1 MHLIQF
7 VTIFITMWH
16 NEGIPS
22 DVHSS
27 LYLSKKCIYCKNQF
41 IASIFDEDKNCFQ
54 YQCENY
60 NIRLLNLFFPNNQ
73 FLWIYTRM
81 QLFKRTAPWPLITAL
96 MNTDGLWKFLE
107 MQWSRNTRK
116 RSTDQPTDRWAA
128 LRLSPGRN
136 SARWPQHQVDLDLKR
151 SFFSH

>member
-41 IASIFDEDKNCFQ
+41 IASIFDEDKNCFH
-54 YQCENY
+54 
-60 NIRLLNLFFPNNQ
+60 
-73 FLWIYTRM
+73 
-81 QLFKRTAPWPLITAL
+81 LITISV
-96 MNTDGLWKFLE
+96 WKL
-107 MQWSRNTRK
+107 QYTI
-116 RSTDQPTDRWAA
+116 T
-128 LRLSPGRN
+128 
-136 SARWPQHQVDLDLKR
+136 
-151 SFFSH
+151 